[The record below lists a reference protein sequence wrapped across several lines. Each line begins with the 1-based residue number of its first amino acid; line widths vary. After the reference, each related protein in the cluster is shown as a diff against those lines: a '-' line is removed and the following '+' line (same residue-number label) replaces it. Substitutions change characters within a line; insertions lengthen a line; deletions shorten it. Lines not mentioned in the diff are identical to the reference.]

1 MNSILSVVLNWL
13 CTTVQWGATF
23 FIMLIIN
30 TLTDSNMQT
39 LSISYFEKNFFTNG
53 SLDQILYGFKV
64 AGMALA
70 IMLFFFTVFLVGFKD
85 LLQQKDSML
94 DLMRRLIFTVFIVL
108 FINNIFSL
116 ILNYADDLMNTAAQE
131 EKTTTGYT
139 YFGIDDSDDAV
150 DDFSEGDTTSQS
162 ILDDI
167 KGTLNDDPDTSLND
181 TEKESWLSS
190 HSWGL
195 NIIFDL
201 LSGVSLNPKYAIML
215 LLRAVFFCV
224 IAYNFVKLFAEYLK
238 RYTTMF
244 ILYMLSPLF
253 SAFFATSSTQLIFLS
268 YFKMFGTTVL
278 IIALTKIWMY
288 LSTMLMQTVVSSFVN
303 MCIMM
308 AFINFGV
315 KFEMWTRE
323 IGMSTANLGGAL
335 LDNIVLTAGIMGR
348 VGKEAFG
355 HAGNGLINAGGLT
368 GNAKLVAAGSA
379 MTGKSLTPDNIFRT
393 MNESTGGVIRQD
405 KLKSAATSN
414 LTPTQMDLA
423 SKAMS
428 TNGLFRNATLS
439 NMYHSLNAA
448 GKQELMQGLMKD
460 TYSGFSKVLN
470 DAGMKLSDLTY
481 DNKGINFTATGKNG
495 IKRNCTIGEAPAKGI
510 GVTSIGGLDA
520 NGKQIY
526 LNMQSGWE
534 DLKNAKGKPFKDAHV
549 ETVTKDENGK
559 EQISTFIPQLNGTS
573 AIEMETGTNLSA
585 FVQDNDT
592 DASHYQAMMNDMGN
606 LDVYYAPDGESFTDI
621 GAVTYD
627 GLNLF
632 KGTNDYGDN
641 MANSAMQITDDG
653 LKVTDKKN
661 PLPFEADFALQF
673 AKAEQVI
680 TIDHDLGNGNT
691 EKLSYK
697 AMADGPFCNTGRT
710 NIHGVERLND
720 GKTIKFLYTDTV
732 RQNKDNKPSVGYV
745 TDAYTHQR
753 DATSRNICGNK
764 TYGTKLMK

>member
-1 MNSILSVVLNWL
+1 MDSILSVSLNWL
-13 CTTVQWGATF
+13 SAKVQWGATF
-23 FIMLIIN
+23 FITLIIN
-30 TLTDSNMQT
+30 TLTDSNIQS
-39 LSISYFEKNFFTNG
+39 LSISYFEENFFTNG
-53 SLDQILYGFKV
+53 SLDQIIYGFKI
-64 AGMALA
+64 AGLALA
-70 IMLFFFTVFLVGFKD
+70 IILFFFTVYLVGIKD

-94 DLMRRLIFTVFIVL
+94 DLIRRLIFTVFIVL
-108 FINNIFSL
+108 FINSVFSL
-116 ILNYADDLMNTAAQE
+116 VLNYAHDLMNTAAQE
-131 EKTTTGYT
+131 EKTANGYK
-139 YFGIDDSDDAV
+139 YFGID
-150 DDFSEGDTTSQS
+150 TSKGNNTLQS
-162 ILDDI
+162 IFDDI
-167 KGTLNDDPDTSLND
+167 TGTLNDGPDASHND
-181 TEKESWLSS
+181 TEMDSWLST

-195 NIIFDL
+195 NVIFEL
-201 LSGVSLNPKYAIML
+201 ISGVTVSPKYAIML

-224 IAYNFVKLFAEYLK
+224 IAYNFVKLFVEYLK

-244 ILYMLSPLF
+244 ILYMMSSLF
-253 SAFFATSSTQLIFLS
+253 SSFFATSSTQLIFIS

-288 LSTMLMQTVVSSFVN
+288 LSAMLMQTVVSSFIN
-303 MCIMM
+303 MCIMI

-315 KFEMWTRE
+315 KLEMWTRE

-355 HAGNGLINAGGLT
+355 HAGKGHINAGGLT
-368 GNAKLVAAGSA
+368 GNAKLAAAGSA

-393 MNESTGGVIRQD
+393 MNESAGGVIRQD
-405 KLKSAATSN
+405 KTKTAKSSN
-414 LTPTQMDLA
+414 FTPTQMDLA

-448 GKQELMQGLMKD
+448 GKQELMQGLMTD
-460 TYSGFSKVLN
+460 TYAGFSKVLN
-470 DAGMKLSDLTY
+470 DAGMKISDLTY

-549 ETVTKDENGK
+549 ETVSIDQDGK
-559 EQISTFIPQLNGTS
+559 ETKSTFVPQLNGTS

-592 DASHYQAMMNDMGN
+592 DASHYQAIMNDMGN
-606 LDVYYAPDGESFTDI
+606 LDIQYAPDGEAFTDI
-621 GAVTYD
+621 GAVTFD

-641 MANSAMQITDDG
+641 MANSAF
-653 LKVTDKKN
+653 LVTDNGLIKTDEKN

-673 AKAEQVI
+673 AKAGQVI

-691 EKLSYK
+691 EQLSYK
-697 AMADGPFCNTGRT
+697 AVADGAFSNMGRT
-710 NIHGVERLND
+710 DIRGVEKLND

-732 RQNKDNKPSVGYV
+732 HQNKDNKPSIGYV